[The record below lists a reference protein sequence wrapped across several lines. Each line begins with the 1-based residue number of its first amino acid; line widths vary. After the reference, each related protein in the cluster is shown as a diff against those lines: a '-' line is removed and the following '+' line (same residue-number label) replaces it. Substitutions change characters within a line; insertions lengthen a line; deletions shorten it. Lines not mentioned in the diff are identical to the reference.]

1 MARTVGETGR
11 EKRRFRDEIEG
22 RDVGDVDGFESHFF
36 FFLWGRDCLNEKKVW
51 FGFEDEM

>member
-36 FFLWGRDCLNEKKVW
+36 FVGEEGL
-51 FGFEDEM
+51 FE

>member
-1 MARTVGETGR
+1 VSNNNELWHLESTIAHLQTVGETGG

-36 FFLWGRDCLNEKKVW
+36 FCGRGIV
-51 FGFEDEM
+51 